1 MMEESAQVVDEHE
14 ITILSVDDD
23 PDIRELVTLMLGER
37 GYTVIQAENAYD
49 ALDLVRTAAPDLIL
63 LDVMMPEVDGYG
75 FCESLQEAELA
86 EATPIIFM
94 TALSDERDKARAFQ
108 CGAVDYI
115 VKPIVR
121 DELVRKV
128 EERLAIASGWCHIE
142 EEACSVSEREPADD
156 FAAFRRR
163 LARIAGHDEVALSA
177 IAAMH
182 PDDIYGSARAIG
194 LTAEEMAVAVAD
206 QLALE
211 FIPVLDATSVVA
223 GTLPVAFCRKN
234 LIVPVDRGGSIVY
247 VLANPFNWDLL
258 DAVMRHA
265 DQGNGARVAVAPP
278 EAVRALFR
286 YGGLDAH
293 KQEAEPAKESR
304 PDTDGFMEESEPT
317 AGDMESRP
325 IVFIANSL
333 ILSAV
338 REHASDIHIEPKE
351 SSCHIRFRIDGD
363 MRDMMTVKRQTAHM
377 LISRFKAIGG
387 LDIAERRRPQDGM
400 VETTVGGKRLKM
412 RLATTSGP
420 YGESMVIRVLDTSTK
435 PRTLVELG
443 MTEEQSTKLYG
454 YADRAHGMILVVGPT
469 GSGKTTTL
477 YSVLTSIDAER
488 RSLMSVEDPVEYV
501 IARANQ
507 QQVNEKA
514 GVTFEN
520 LLKSSVRQDP
530 DVLYLG
536 EIRDQFS
543 ARTALDF
550 ASTGHLTVTTLH
562 TSNATTA
569 IFRLERLGIERGMM
583 ADSVLCIVAQRLL
596 KRLCP
601 ICRDVAPITAEE
613 RAMLAP
619 FTDDIPEQVAHAV
632 GCPECHE
639 GFKGRIGVQEILD
652 FDRDVAEWIR
662 SGVAVADIR
671 QRLRDRGSYLLLD
684 SAIDKVRS
692 LDFTVHDVYE
702 RVLVEEEHAPEKAPE
717 REELP
722 SEVVPAAP
730 PAARPSFPQPWGGS
744 GDGEELIGAS
754 ASGDDVLIGVAEAP
768 HRQRVLIA
776 DDDPPTRDLLARV
789 LTDADYEVSLAPDGQ
804 TALDRI
810 AEQSFDLIMADINMP
825 GVNGLVMLDRMM
837 QAGVTTPIMM
847 LTGVEDGEAEATCL
861 RLGAADYVRK
871 PVRRDVLLLRVRR
884 VLERR

>member
-1 MMEESAQVVDEHE
+1 MEGPAKVVDEPE
-14 ITILSVDDD
+14 VTILSVDDD
-23 PDIRELVTLMLGER
+23 PDIRELVALMLGER
-37 GYTVIQAENAYD
+37 GYTVIQAENAYE
-49 ALDLVRTAAPDLIL
+49 ALDLVRTETPDLIL

-75 FCESLQEAELA
+75 FCESLQAADLA
-86 EATPIIFM
+86 ESTPIIFM

-128 EERLAIASGWCHIE
+128 EERLDVARSWCDIE
-142 EEACSVSEREPADD
+142 EEACTVSEREPADD

-163 LARIAGHDEVALSA
+163 LARIAGGDEASLSA

-182 PDDIYGSARAIG
+182 PDDIYASARAIG
-194 LTAEEMAVAVAD
+194 LTPEEMAVAVAE
-206 QLALE
+206 QLDLE
-211 FIPVLDATSVVA
+211 YLPVLDATSVVA

-234 LIVPVDRGGSIVY
+234 LIVPVDRDGAVAY

-265 DQGNGARVAVAPP
+265 SVGDGARVAVAPP
-278 EAVRALFR
+278 EAIRALFR

-293 KQEAEPAKESR
+293 KQELEAAEEPRLESV
-304 PDTDGFMEESEPT
+304 GFMEESEPT
-317 AGDMESRP
+317 ASDIESRP

-400 VETTVGGKRLKM
+400 VETTVVGKRLKM

-420 YGESMVIRVLDTSTK
+420 YGESMVIRILDTSTK
-435 PRTLVELG
+435 PKTLVELG
-443 MTEEQSTKLYG
+443 MTEEQAGRLYG

-601 ICRDVAPITAEE
+601 VCREVAPITAEE
-613 RAMLAP
+613 RAMLEP
-619 FTDDIPEQVAHAV
+619 FTDDIPEEVAHAV

-662 SGVAVADIR
+662 SGVAVAEIR
-671 QRLRDRGSYLLLD
+671 QRLRDRGTYLLLD
-684 SAIDKVRS
+684 SAIDKIRT
-692 LDFTVHDVYE
+692 LDFTVQDVYE
-702 RVLVEEEHAPEKAPE
+702 RVLVEEERAPEAKAPVH
-717 REELP
+717 EELLP
-722 SEVVPAAP
+722 GTAPAR
-730 PAARPSFPQPWGGS
+730 RPSFPQPWGGS
-744 GDGEELIGAS
+744 GGSELIGTA
-754 ASGDDVLIGVAEAP
+754 ASGDDALVGVAEAP

-776 DDDPPTRDLLARV
+776 DDDPPTRDLLASV
-789 LTDADYEVSLAPDGQ
+789 LAGADYEVSLAPDGQ

-861 RLGAADYVRK
+861 RMGAVDYVRK

>member
-1 MMEESAQVVDEHE
+1 MSKRKAKPAEPAHSGQL
-14 ITILSVDDD
+14 ILSVDDD
-23 PDIRELVTLMLGER
+23 PDIRDLVSAILGER
-37 GYTVIQAENAYD
+37 GYTVIQAGDAFE
-49 ALDLVRTAAPDLIL
+49 ALDLVRTERPDLIM
-63 LDVMMPEVDGYG
+63 LDAMMPEVDGYG
-75 FCESLQEAELA
+75 FCESLQETGLA

-94 TALSDERDKARAFQ
+94 SALSEEADRTRAFQ
-108 CGAVDYI
+108 CGAVDYL
-115 VKPIVR
+115 VKPISR
-121 DELVRKV
+121 EELAEKV
-128 EERLAIASGWCHIE
+128 ERHLDTARAWSDIG
-142 EEACSVSEREPADD
+142 EEAAAVPERESADD
-156 FAAFRRR
+156 FASFRRR
-163 LARIAGHDEVALSA
+163 LTRMVGAGEEHLAAV
-177 IAAMH
+177 AAMR
-182 PDDIYGSARAIG
+182 PDDIYASARDIGMSPQELAI
-194 LTAEEMAVAVAD
+194 AVAEH
-206 QLALE
+206 LGLE
-211 FIPVLDATSVVA
+211 YLPILDATAVVA
-223 GTLPVAFCRKN
+223 DALPVAFCRKN
-234 LIVPVDRGGSIVY
+234 LIVPVTRNDETVY
-247 VLANPFNWDLL
+247 VVANPFNWDVL
-258 DAVMRHA
+258 DPVLKRAGEGVREA
-265 DQGNGARVAVAPP
+265 IAPP
-278 EAVRALFR
+278 DSINALFH
-286 YGGLDAH
+286 YGGI
-293 KQEAEPAKESR
+293 ESR
-304 PDTDGFMEESEPT
+304 AEEPPASEQVELTSAEDVGPDVSAE
-317 AGDMESRP
+317 DMESRP

-351 SSCHIRFRIDGD
+351 ASCHIRFRIDGD

-377 LISRFKAIGG
+377 LMSRFKAIGG

-420 YGESMVIRVLDTSTK
+420 YGESMVIRVLDTSAR
-435 PRTLVELG
+435 PRTLTELG
-443 MTEEQSTKLYG
+443 MTEEQAGKLYG
-454 YADRAHGMILVVGPT
+454 YAERAHGMILVVGPT

-477 YSVLTSIDAER
+477 YSVLTSVDADR

-501 IARANQ
+501 IPRANQ
-507 QQVNEKA
+507 QQVNDKA
-514 GVTFEN
+514 GVTFES

-550 ASTGHLTVTTLH
+550 ASTGHLTMSTLH

-601 ICRDVAPITAEE
+601 VCREVKPITAEE

-619 FTDDIPEQVAHAV
+619 FTDDIPEKVAHAV

-662 SGVAVADIR
+662 SGMPVAQIR
-671 QRLRDRGSYLLLD
+671 QRLRDRGSYLMLD

-692 LDFTVHDVYE
+692 LDFTVRDAYE
-702 RVLVEEEHAPEKAPE
+702 RVLVEEEQAPESKASQW
-717 REELP
+717 EESDL
-722 SEVVPAAP
+722 ETVAAGAGP
-730 PAARPSFPQPWGGS
+730 RIPQTWGS
-744 GDGEELIGAS
+744 GDDGELIGAP
-754 ASGDDVLIGVAEAP
+754 AAGGGALIGVAEAP

-776 DDDPPTRDLLARV
+776 DDDPPTRDMLSRV
-789 LTDADYEVSLAPDGQ
+789 LADADYEVVLAPDGQ
-804 TALDRI
+804 IALDRL
-810 AEQSFDLIMADINMP
+810 ETQEFDLILADINMP
-825 GVNGLVMLDRMM
+825 GVNGIVMLDRMM
-837 QAGVTTPIMM
+837 KSGITTPVMM